1 MYICRND
8 DTDKDFHRILM
19 SNFIRTVIFKKII
32 KQLQNIDNACQYKI
46 MSNLRITFN
55 KEIDTYTFVL
65 PLKSKDYNLT
75 NKVKDITDNDLK
87 GDFDNI
93 TVQDNTIHFNVLRD
107 KYIKQILESNLS
119 GVRPP
124 LVDINKN
131 IIVEFSSP
139 NIAKP
144 FHIGHLR
151 STIIGNCIANLNSF
165 CQNQVTKINYL
176 GDWGTQFGYVYI
188 GMKMA
193 NIDNIE
199 MQTDPIKTLYTAY
212 VNANKLAKD
221 DPSINESA
229 KEIFRQ
235 LELEDNEVYKNWE
248 SIKHFT
254 VLELERTYKRIGV
267 TFDRYDWESMYTAKK
282 INKIIDK
289 MGEMQLLKL
298 DNENRK
304 VMPLSEEKSVPIIK
318 SDGTSLYISRD
329 IAAAIDRFERN
340 KFDAMY
346 YIVEN
351 GQTDHFTNLIQIL
364 NKMNLP
370 WVNRL
375 KHVKFGRVHGMSTR
389 QGTVVFL
396 EDILNKAK
404 EIMKQKQLDAKTT
417 KIPLDK
423 IDETSD
429 ILGVSGVIIQDL
441 KQGRMNSYEFDWNL
455 MLDMKGNSGIKLQY
469 AHCRLCSLEELSGA
483 TLAKECD
490 SSLLKETE
498 VDQLIVLIS
507 QFDEVVLKSY
517 EELEPCVLT
526 IYLFHLCKAI
536 NIAWRKLS
544 VKHQSNDL
552 GNQRLLLFH
561 IARITLAQGMKLLG
575 LTPLEKM

>member
-1 MYICRND
+1 
-8 DTDKDFHRILM
+8 M
-19 SNFIRTVIFKKII
+19 SNFIRSVIFKKII

-46 MSNLRITFN
+46 MSNLHITFN

-107 KYIKQILESNLS
+107 KYIKQLLESNLS

-151 STIIGNCIANLNSF
+151 STIIGNCIANLYSF

-248 SIKHFT
+248 SIKQFT

-267 TFDRYDWESMYTAKK
+267 TFDQYDWESMYTAKK

-370 WVNRL
+370 WVDRL

-441 KQGRMNSYEFDWNL
+441 KQSRMNSYKFDWNL

-483 TLAKECD
+483 TLVIECD
-490 SSLLKETE
+490 SSLLKEAE
-498 VDQLIVLIS
+498 VDQLILLIS

>member
-1 MYICRND
+1 
-8 DTDKDFHRILM
+8 M

-46 MSNLRITFN
+46 MSNLHITFN

-87 GDFDNI
+87 GDFDNVA
-93 TVQDNTIHFNVLRD
+93 VQNNAIHFSVLRD
-107 KYIKQILESNLS
+107 KYIKQILESNFS

-124 LVDINKN
+124 LVDVNKN

-144 FHIGHLR
+144 FHVGHLR
-151 STIIGNCIANLNSF
+151 STVIGNCIANLNSF
-165 CQNQVTKINYL
+165 FQNQVTKINYL

-235 LELEDNEVYKNWE
+235 LELEDNEVYKNWK
-248 SIKHFT
+248 SIKQFT

-304 VMPLSEEKSVPIIK
+304 VMPLSEGKSVPIIK

-370 WVNRL
+370 WVDRL

-404 EIMKQKQLDAKTT
+404 EIMKQKQLDGKTT

-441 KQGRMNSYEFDWNL
+441 KQNRMNNYKFDWNL
-455 MLDMKGNSGIKLQY
+455 MLDMKGDSGIKLQY
-469 AHCRLCSLEELSGA
+469 AHCRLCSLEESSGA
-483 TLAKECD
+483 TLVIECD
-490 SSLLKETE
+490 PSLLKEAE
-498 VDQLIVLIS
+498 VDQLILLIS

-526 IYLFHLCKAI
+526 TYLFHLCKAI

>member
-1 MYICRND
+1 
-8 DTDKDFHRILM
+8 M
-19 SNFIRTVIFKKII
+19 SNFIRTAIFKKII

-46 MSNLRITFN
+46 MSNLHIIFN

-93 TVQDNTIHFNVLRD
+93 TVQDNAIHFNVLRD

-165 CQNQVTKINYL
+165 FQNQVTKINYL

-248 SIKHFT
+248 SIKQFT

-304 VMPLSEEKSVPIIK
+304 VMPLSEEKSIPIIK

-370 WVNRL
+370 WVDRL

-404 EIMKQKQLDAKTT
+404 ETMKQKQLDAKTT

-423 IDETSD
+423 IDETSE

-441 KQGRMNSYEFDWNL
+441 KQSRMNSYKFDWNL
-455 MLDMKGNSGIKLQY
+455 MLDMKGDSGIKLQY
-469 AHCRLCSLEELSGA
+469 AHCRLCSLEELSSA
-483 TLAKECD
+483 TLVTECD
-490 SSLLKETE
+490 SSLLKEAE
-498 VDQLIVLIS
+498 VDQLILLIS

>member
-1 MYICRND
+1 
-8 DTDKDFHRILM
+8 M

-46 MSNLRITFN
+46 MSNLHITFN

-93 TVQDNTIHFNVLRD
+93 TVQDNAIHFNVLRD
-107 KYIKQILESNLS
+107 KYIKQILENNLS

-165 CQNQVTKINYL
+165 FQNQVTKINYL

-254 VLELERTYKRIGV
+254 VLELERMYKRIGV

-351 GQTDHFTNLIQIL
+351 SQTDHFTNLIQIL

-370 WVNRL
+370 WVDRL

-404 EIMKQKQLDAKTT
+404 ETMKQRQLDAKTT

-441 KQGRMNSYEFDWNL
+441 KQSRMNSYKFDWNL
-455 MLDMKGNSGIKLQY
+455 MLDMKGDSGIKLQY

-483 TLAKECD
+483 TLVIECD
-490 SSLLKETE
+490 SSLLKEAE
-498 VDQLIVLIS
+498 VDQLILLIS

>member
-1 MYICRND
+1 
-8 DTDKDFHRILM
+8 M
-19 SNFIRTVIFKKII
+19 SNFIRAVIFKKII

-46 MSNLRITFN
+46 MSNLHITFN

-93 TVQDNTIHFNVLRD
+93 TVQDNAIHFNVLRD
-107 KYIKQILESNLS
+107 KYIKQILENNLS

-165 CQNQVTKINYL
+165 FQNQVTKINYL
-176 GDWGTQFGYVYI
+176 GDWGTQFGYVYM

-351 GQTDHFTNLIQIL
+351 SQTDHFTNLIQIL

-370 WVNRL
+370 WVDRL

-404 EIMKQKQLDAKTT
+404 ETMKQKQLDAKTT

-441 KQGRMNSYEFDWNL
+441 KQSRMNSYKFDWNL
-455 MLDMKGNSGIKLQY
+455 MLDMKGDSGIKLQY

-483 TLAKECD
+483 TLVIECD
-490 SSLLKETE
+490 SSLLKEAE
-498 VDQLIVLIS
+498 VDQLILLIS

-517 EELEPCVLT
+517 EELEPCILT

>member
-1 MYICRND
+1 
-8 DTDKDFHRILM
+8 M
-19 SNFIRTVIFKKII
+19 SNFIRTAIFKKII

-351 GQTDHFTNLIQIL
+351 GQTDHFTSLIQIL

-429 ILGVSGVIIQDL
+429 ILGISGVIIQDL
-441 KQGRMNSYEFDWNL
+441 KQSRMNSYEFDWNL

-483 TLAKECD
+483 TLVKECD
-490 SSLLKETE
+490 SSLLKEAE
-498 VDQLIVLIS
+498 VDQLILLIS

-536 NIAWRKLS
+536 NIAWHKLS

>member
-1 MYICRND
+1 
-8 DTDKDFHRILM
+8 
-19 SNFIRTVIFKKII
+19 
-32 KQLQNIDNACQYKI
+32 
-46 MSNLRITFN
+46 MSNLHITFN

-75 NKVKDITDNDLK
+75 NKVKDITDNDFK
-87 GDFDNI
+87 DDFDNV
-93 TVQDNTIHFNVLRD
+93 TVQNNAMHFNVLRD
-107 KYIKQILESNLS
+107 KYIKQILESNFS

-124 LVDINKN
+124 LVDVNKN

-165 CQNQVTKINYL
+165 FQNQVTKINYL

-248 SIKHFT
+248 SIKQFT

-304 VMPLSEEKSVPIIK
+304 VMPLSEGKSVPIIK

-351 GQTDHFTNLIQIL
+351 SQTDHFTNLIQIL

-370 WVNRL
+370 WVDRL

-441 KQGRMNSYEFDWNL
+441 KQNRMNNYKFDWNL
-455 MLDMKGNSGIKLQY
+455 MLDMKGDSGIKLQY

-483 TLAKECD
+483 TLVIECD
-490 SSLLKETE
+490 PSLLKEAE
-498 VDQLIVLIS
+498 VDQLILLIS

-526 IYLFHLCKAI
+526 IYLFRLCKAI

>member
-1 MYICRND
+1 
-8 DTDKDFHRILM
+8 M
-19 SNFIRTVIFKKII
+19 SNFIRTAIFKKII

-93 TVQDNTIHFNVLRD
+93 AVQDNTIHFNVLRD

-351 GQTDHFTNLIQIL
+351 GQTDHFTSLIQIL

-429 ILGVSGVIIQDL
+429 ILGISGVIIQDL
-441 KQGRMNSYEFDWNL
+441 KQSRMNSYEFDWNL

-483 TLAKECD
+483 TLVKECD
-490 SSLLKETE
+490 SSLLKEAE
-498 VDQLIVLIS
+498 VDQLILLIS

-536 NIAWRKLS
+536 NIAWHKLS

>member
-1 MYICRND
+1 
-8 DTDKDFHRILM
+8 M

-304 VMPLSEEKSVPIIK
+304 VIPLSEEKSVPIIK

-351 GQTDHFTNLIQIL
+351 GQTDHFTSLIQIL

-441 KQGRMNSYEFDWNL
+441 KQSRMNSYEFDWNL

-483 TLAKECD
+483 TLVKECD
-490 SSLLKETE
+490 SSLLKEAE
-498 VDQLIVLIS
+498 VDQLILLIS

-517 EELEPCVLT
+517 QELEPCVLT

>member
-1 MYICRND
+1 
-8 DTDKDFHRILM
+8 
-19 SNFIRTVIFKKII
+19 
-32 KQLQNIDNACQYKI
+32 
-46 MSNLRITFN
+46 MSNLHIIFN

-93 TVQDNTIHFNVLRD
+93 TVQDNAIHFNVLRD

-165 CQNQVTKINYL
+165 FQNQVTKINYL

-248 SIKHFT
+248 SIKQFT

-304 VMPLSEEKSVPIIK
+304 VMPLSEEKSIPIIK

-370 WVNRL
+370 WVDRL

-404 EIMKQKQLDAKTT
+404 ETMKQKQLDAKSKFILSIVIY
-417 KIPLDK
+417 KI
-423 IDETSD
+423 
-429 ILGVSGVIIQDL
+429 
-441 KQGRMNSYEFDWNL
+441 
-455 MLDMKGNSGIKLQY
+455 
-469 AHCRLCSLEELSGA
+469 
-483 TLAKECD
+483 
-490 SSLLKETE
+490 
-498 VDQLIVLIS
+498 
-507 QFDEVVLKSY
+507 
-517 EELEPCVLT
+517 
-526 IYLFHLCKAI
+526 
-536 NIAWRKLS
+536 
-544 VKHQSNDL
+544 
-552 GNQRLLLFH
+552 
-561 IARITLAQGMKLLG
+561 
-575 LTPLEKM
+575 